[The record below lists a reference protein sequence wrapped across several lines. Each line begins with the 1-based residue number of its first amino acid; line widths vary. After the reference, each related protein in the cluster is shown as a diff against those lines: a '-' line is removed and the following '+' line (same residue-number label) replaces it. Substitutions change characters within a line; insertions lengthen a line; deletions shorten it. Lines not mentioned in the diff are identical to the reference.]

1 MSTLEL
7 CAVLV
12 QMEPVR
18 EMKWDPRAHRL
29 VIVTGSERVYVWT
42 PEGRV
47 SSRFLS
53 RSFER
58 EPCRG
63 IRTGRI
69 RARRQGYLLLRV
81 HGRVVAARAENRA
94 SFASFPLVYTLYC
107 AFDVYW
113 RDDAKRRRSGSPS
126 LGL

>member
-42 PEGRV
+42 PEGASFVQIPLPEFRARTV
-47 SSRFLS
+47 SWNPYGENS
-53 RSFER
+53 RSETR
-58 EPCRG
+58 VPSAARSLESRS
-63 IRTGRI
+63 GRAAKI
-69 RARRQGYLLLRV
+69 ARR
-81 HGRVVAARAENRA
+81 
-94 SFASFPLVYTLYC
+94 S
-107 AFDVYW
+107 
-113 RDDAKRRRSGSPS
+113 RRFR
-126 LGL
+126 